1 MVNSRESL
9 AKIPSMN
16 NDANPYI
23 ITLDIYK
30 EGYWAYDISN
40 YYKGRVDDNGTPFM
54 VRWFEHGQLKNV
66 QGLRPFIRGTVG
78 QHTVD
83 DQTDPDNPKVVPSPD
98 CSQIDQTGETTDTA
112 PGGIAIY
119 RMVNQCF
126 TQEGM
131 FYGEIGLKDS
141 SGLVLSSVD
150 IAFKVLGGRMNMIG
164 ARKFYVSEFE
174 KSLADLKE
182 RLEQHDKDYDQKL
195 AGKISEFDNKT
206 NKVIDDARNTFMAE
220 TKDAHDSLDALKS
233 EIRANR
239 AEQENLTNH
248 LAGTEQQIEIHDIPT
263 RPEFEAQNARIDEKL
278 DSMNLNIESYKDLD
292 AVKAKYPNGSS
303 NLIVTDDGYRAIW
316 NGTEWIKGSAFVAAE
331 LKDKCVVP
339 TKVSNIAISQVTDD
353 AIDWNEINYWYSQP
367 NEFTYTKN
375 DDGTLTLSNQVAGNH
390 GITLKGSADALN
402 NKFYV
407 NLFVEP
413 LLQTNT
419 STVDIYLVKN
429 DGSITPK
436 NEIITESANT
446 SGYYNCIINKSDFSD
461 CIVNGYF
468 KLLVA
473 IHDTDE
479 VKIKLSASN
488 FAGSK
493 NLNAIEKK
501 VNYPDLIDTTTL
513 DKRYWRLWGDNTKN
527 TLKNNNSGLFFK
539 QNDNNDQGFYL
550 NQSINV
556 SRDIFITVTF
566 QSNNNASF
574 YLMKDISSLAQ
585 AIELTPSGGINSPV
599 NYDTEVFKVTKEQI
613 KAKDITDQAT
623 LLIATHNKGT
633 CVQIKDLDIS
643 NTPGSRYITEKIN
656 DLYKQ
661 NEIGFT
667 TQVGDIDLVTT
678 SVSMP
683 KVHFI
688 APRFINNKDN
698 QIITKINVLAKQPG
712 KMHFKVGT
720 IDQHSLLVNDIDYYL
735 TASQAGLNSFKVN
748 IPLNSGQTLLLD
760 ISDDMANLYQLSDL
774 ADGALIQ
781 DEDHVYNSNGYSGM
795 NFYAVDNSLPFE
807 FYYQNKD
814 KNAQINKNSDD
825 INSLKQ
831 EMISVSN
838 KVDKKNKLIVSDDK
852 DFKYQIKVSNGSL
865 VLNQLTPD
873 KVVIL
878 GNSLTRERGDIG
890 MNASDAD
897 HDYYHYVTEYIK
909 SQNPNAVINP
919 RTNVSSWEQAD
930 DNPPTAER
938 EKVFNDTI
946 KPLLSA
952 DTNLVII
959 QLGDNVNNDVRI
971 STLPND
977 ARELIQEIKSISP
990 KATIFWIYGWFGD
1003 QEKVDKP
1010 IKEAC
1015 EAEDVQGIDIS
1026 DLNIKENQGT
1036 MGSTFTGLDGKTY
1049 TVDNPG
1055 IAAHPGDKGHK
1066 AIADRVISNFDF

>member
-1 MVNSRESL
+1 MVNSRDSL
-9 AKIPSMN
+9 SKIPKMN

-54 VRWFEHGQLKNV
+54 VRWYEHGQIKNV
-66 QGLRPFIRGTVG
+66 HGMRPFIRGTVG
-78 QHTVD
+78 QHTID
-83 DQTDPDNPKVVPSPD
+83 DKTDPDNPKITPSPD
-98 CSQIDQTGETTDTA
+98 CSQIDQTGETTDA
-112 PGGIAIY
+112 LDGGVAVY

-141 SGLVLSSVD
+141 QGTVLSSVD

-174 KSLADLKE
+174 KALADLKE

-195 AGKISEFDNKT
+195 AGKISEFDDKT
-206 NKVIDDARNTFMAE
+206 NKVIDDARNTYMAE
-220 TKDAHDSLDALKS
+220 IKDAHDSLDALRS

-292 AVKAKYPNGSS
+292 AVKAKYPTGSS

-316 NGTEWIKGSAFVAAE
+316 DGTEWIKGSAFVAAE
-331 LKDKCVVP
+331 LKDKSVVP
-339 TKVSNIAISQVTDD
+339 TKVSNVAISQVTDD

-390 GITLKGSADALN
+390 GITLKVSADALN

-413 LLQTNT
+413 ILHTNT
-419 STVDIYLVKN
+419 STVDIYLLKN
-429 DGSITPK
+429 DGSIDSK
-436 NEIITESANT
+436 NQIITEAMNA
-446 SGYYNCIINKSDFSD
+446 SGYYNCVINKSDFSD
-461 CIVNGYF
+461 CISNGYF
-468 KLLVA
+468 NLLVA

-488 FAGSK
+488 FAGFK
-493 NLNAIEKK
+493 NLNVVEKK

-574 YLMKDISSLAQ
+574 YLMKDISSIAQ

-623 LLIATHNKGT
+623 LLIATHRNGT
-633 CVQIKDLDIS
+633 YIQIKDLDIS

-661 NEIGFT
+661 NDVGFA
-667 TQVGDIDLVTT
+667 TQVGNIDLVTT
-678 SVSMP
+678 SVSVP

-688 APRFINNKDN
+688 APEFISNKDN
-698 QIITKINVLAKQPG
+698 QIITKINVLVKQPG

-720 IDQHSLLVNDIDYYL
+720 IDQHSLLVNDVDYYL
-735 TASQAGLNSFKVN
+735 TASQAGLNSFSVN
-748 IPLNSGQTLLLD
+748 IPLDSGQTLLLD
-760 ISDDMANLYQLSDL
+760 ISDGVANLYQSSDVTE
-774 ADGALIQ
+774 GVLIQ

-814 KNAQINKNSDD
+814 KNVQIDQNADD
-825 INSLKQ
+825 ITSLKQ
-831 EMISVSN
+831 EMLSISN

-865 VLNQLTPD
+865 VLNKLTPD
-873 KVVIL
+873 KAVIL

-909 SQNPNAVINP
+909 SQNPNVVINP

-990 KATIFWIYGWFGD
+990 KATIFWVYGWFGD

-1015 EAEDVQGIDIS
+1015 EAEHITAIDIS
-1026 DLNIKENQGT
+1026 DLNTKENQGT
-1036 MGSTFTGLDGKTY
+1036 MGSKFTGLDGKTY

-1066 AIADRVISNFDF
+1066 AIADRIINNFDF